1 MQIQEVYR
9 ACIQKSDASLSS
21 LQLLKEIESKMIGLL
36 QMMQKF
42 PQETVMGALKSK
54 EKAHRLD
61 VKQERKL
68 EQRKN
73 QEERI
78 RKALERAKAD
88 PKKCVRFYLINAS
101 PTVTGRLHATG
112 FRSLRSTGRRLMTRS
127 EPPKIERD
135 DLKNS
140 AQLSKEEEELAFLF
154 G

>member
-1 MQIQEVYR
+1 DFTFAGLNKSEQEQILKDLHVQIQEVYR
-9 ACIQKSDASLSS
+9 TCIQKADASLSS

-88 PKKCVRFYLINAS
+88 PKKC
-101 PTVTGRLHATG
+101 
-112 FRSLRSTGRRLMTRS
+112 TGRRLMTRS

>member
-1 MQIQEVYR
+1 MM
-9 ACIQKSDASLSS
+9 ACIHAYLFCSS

-36 QMMQKF
+36 QMIQKF
-42 PQETVMGALKSK
+42 PEETVKEALKSK
-54 EKAHRLD
+54 EKAHRLE

-88 PKKCVRFYLINAS
+88 PKKC
-101 PTVTGRLHATG
+101 
-112 FRSLRSTGRRLMTRS
+112 TGRRLMTRS